1 MLYTSVETKA
11 IEELIE
17 MNKSVEALKNQIWD
31 SMMQASS
38 FLGDTNIAK
47 AVGSL
52 DVLLLNID
60 IKLSMMLEEED
71 F

>member
-31 SMMQASS
+31 SMMHASS

>member
-1 MLYTSVETKA
+1 MMYTSVETKA